1 MSIILDVILLAVLA
15 AFIFTAAKKGFMSTL
30 LELLAV
36 IVALVLAYQLSPVVA
51 QATYDGIV
59 EKKIIE
65 EVQTKIDETVD
76 ISATAQQTKVIVEAI
91 PEFMVKYAASVGVDT
106 DEIKSK
112 ISEEKITSE
121 NLATDLTR
129 RIAQPIVVGALSIV
143 FFFILS
149 TALLFALRWLAQLLT
164 KLFKIPLVKNVNQI
178 LGGVL
183 GACKGI
189 MVIIFI
195 STMLELIFSGADGV
209 VAKAVDDSFVVGL
222 LDNINP
228 FVKSLKE
235 IF

>member
-1 MSIILDVILLAVLA
+1 
-15 AFIFTAAKKGFMSTL
+15 MSTL

-65 EVQTKIDETVD
+65 EVETKIDETVD

-112 ISEEKITSE
+112 ISEEEITSE

-129 RIAQPIVVGALSIV
+129 KTAQPIVVGALSII
-143 FFFILS
+143 FFFILA
-149 TALLFALRWLAQLLT
+149 TVLLFALIWLAQMLT
-164 KLFKIPLVKNVNQI
+164 KLFKLPLVKNVNQF

-195 STMLELIFSGADGV
+195 STMLELIFSGGDSV
-209 VAKAVDDSFVVGL
+209 VNKAVDDSFVVGL